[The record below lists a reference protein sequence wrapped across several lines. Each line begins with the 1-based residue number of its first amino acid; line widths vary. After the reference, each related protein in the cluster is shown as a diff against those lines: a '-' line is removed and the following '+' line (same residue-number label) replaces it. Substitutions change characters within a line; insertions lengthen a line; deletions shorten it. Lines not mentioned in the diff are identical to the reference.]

1 MKTFTLF
8 IISLFVCL
16 SSYALQGLTGIHD
29 PSTIIKRNGVYHVFG
44 TGAQIYHL
52 TSTDLI
58 NWTTASTVFASGT
71 WPSWI
76 NTYVTDFAGTFWA
89 PECVYMNGKYYLYYA
104 CSTGGR
110 PCAIGVA
117 TSTDLSTWTDQGVV
131 VYSTTSSTYGSID
144 PAVFADAS
152 GNYWLTFGSHLTGI
166 WLAQLNTSTGK
177 RLNTTLYNIAG
188 SSSTDMEASYVI
200 KSGSYYYLFYNRGVC
215 CNGTSSTY
223 YVQMGRST
231 SPTGPYVDQNGTSL
245 LSGGG
250 TTFLSTSSPYIGPG
264 QVGYYSENGYN
275 FLTYHYYDGNNSG
288 TPTLGVGNVGWASTG
303 WPFFTRDWIAAG
315 RYTITNKNSGL
326 VWDAW
331 GCTGASLQAIAQG
344 TSAGL
349 TCQQWDFTALGN
361 GVWKITCALGGL
373 AADVYNC
380 ASANSTPLDLYS
392 YWGGTCQQ
400 FKLER
405 AGDGSLV
412 FSSMNGNRVVEV
424 PNASTTAGQQLALYD
439 YNGCT
444 CQQWNVTL
452 ISSARV
458 AQTLTDTIAGLQ
470 IFPNPASSAQGVTVS
485 LPADPVSRIRIINSV
500 GAVVSDQQT
509 QHQSKVNIGQ
519 GLPAG
524 LYFIQISTKSAVV
537 TKKIVIQ

>member
-8 IISLFVCL
+8 IISLFVCR

-44 TGAQIYHL
+44 TGNQIYHL

-58 NWTTASTVFASGT
+58 NWTTASTVFAAGT

-76 NTYVTDFAGTFWA
+76 NTYVTDFAGNFWA

-117 TSTDLSTWTDQGVV
+117 TSTDLSNWTDQGVV
-131 VYSTTSSTYGSID
+131 VYSTSSSTYGAID

-177 RLNTTLYNIAG
+177 RLNSTLYNIAG
-188 SSSTDMEASYVI
+188 SGSTDMEASYVI

-223 YVQMGRST
+223 YVQMGRSA
-231 SPTGPYVDQNGTSL
+231 SPTGPYVDKNGTSL

-250 TTFLSTSSPYIGPG
+250 TTVLSTSGTYIGPG
-264 QVGYYSENGYN
+264 QIGYYSENGYN

-288 TPTLGVGNVGWASTG
+288 TPTLGVANVGWESSG

-315 RYTITNKNSGL
+315 RYTITNQNSGL

-344 TSAGL
+344 TAAGL

-405 AGDGSLV
+405 AGNGSLV

-439 YNGCT
+439 YNGCN
-444 CQQWNVTL
+444 CQKWSVSL

-458 AQTLTDTIAGLQ
+458 AATTKDSIAGLQ
-470 IFPNPASSAQGVTVS
+470 VFPNPASGTQGVTIS
-485 LPADPVSRIRIINSV
+485 LPAAQPARIRVINAG

-509 QHQSKVNIGQ
+509 QYQSKINIGQ

-524 LYFIQISTKSAVV
+524 LYFIQISTKDAAV

>member
-16 SSYALQGLTGIHD
+16 QSFALQGLTGIHD

-89 PECVYMNGKYYLYYA
+89 PECVYMNGKYYLYYS

-144 PAVFADAS
+144 PSVFADAS

-177 RLNTTLYNIAG
+177 RLNSILYNIAG

-200 KSGSYYYLFYNRGVC
+200 KNGSYYYLFYNRGIC

-231 SPTGPYVDQNGTSL
+231 SPTGPYVDKNGTSL

-250 TTFLSTSSPYIGPG
+250 TTVLSTSGNYIGPG
-264 QVGYYSENGYN
+264 QIGYYQENGFN

-288 TPTLGVGNVGWASTG
+288 TPTLGVANVGWDAAS

-315 RYTITNKNSGL
+315 RYTIANKNSGL

-349 TCQQWDFTALGN
+349 TCQQWDFTSLGN

-380 ASANSTPLDLYS
+380 ASANSTPLDLYA

-444 CQQWNVTL
+444 CQRWNLSL
-452 ISSARV
+452 ISSARM
-458 AQTLTDTIAGLQ
+458 ATTTTDTIAGLQ
-470 IFPNPASSAQGVTVS
+470 IFPNPASSTQGITIT
-485 LPADPVSRIRIINSV
+485 LPGDPVSRIRIINSA
-500 GAVVSDQQT
+500 GAVVSDKQT
-509 QHQSKVNIGQ
+509 QYQSRITIGQ

-524 LYFIQISTKSAVV
+524 LYFMQISTKDAAV